1 MNVLEQIVGNKR
13 KEIEAAKAR
22 ISLQQLKAGLYFDRP
37 CLSLAKSL
45 NERAGIIAEFKRKS
59 PSKGVIRQPA
69 SVMEI
74 TRSYA
79 LHGASA
85 CSILTD
91 HAFFAGSLQDILDAR
106 PGLDIPVLRKEFI
119 LDPYQVYEAKSAGA
133 DLILLIA
140 ECLSGDQI
148 RDLNRLAHDLGMEVL
163 LEMHD
168 ESELDKWIPGID
180 LLGINN
186 RDLKT
191 FHTGIEKSLE
201 MAAGLP
207 TEPVWVSE
215 SGLKGT
221 EELLE
226 LSAVGYRGFLIG
238 ETFMKAGDPGTLCGA
253 FVNSLKT
260 SQHHES

>member
-13 KEIEAAKAR
+13 KEIETAKAR
-22 ISLQQLKAGLYFDRP
+22 ISLEQLKAGLYFDRP

-45 NERAGIIAEFKRKS
+45 HERAGIIAEFKRKS
-59 PSKGVIRQPA
+59 PSKGVIRQSA

-91 HAFFAGSLQDILDAR
+91 HDFFAGSLQDILDAR
-106 PGLDIPVLRKEFI
+106 PGLEVPVLRKEFI
-119 LDPYQVYEAKSAGA
+119 LDPYQVYEAKYAGA
-133 DLILLIA
+133 DLVLLIA
-140 ECLSGDQI
+140 ECLSGDQV
-148 RDLNRLAHDLGMEVL
+148 RDLSRLAHDLGMEVL

-191 FHTGIEKSLE
+191 FHTGIEKSLF
-201 MAAGLP
+201 MAEGLP

-215 SGLKGT
+215 SGLKGAA
-221 EELLE
+221 ELLE
-226 LSAVGYRGFLIG
+226 LSKVGYRGFLIG
-238 ETFMKAGDPGTLCGA
+238 ETFMKAGDPGALCGA
-253 FVNSLKT
+253 FVNSLKN
-260 SQHHES
+260 SQYHES

>member
-1 MNVLEQIVGNKR
+1 MNLLQQIVDHKR
-13 KEIEAAKAR
+13 KEIEAAKA
-22 ISLQQLKAGLYFDRP
+22 LNNLEQLKAGPYFDRP

-45 NERAGIIAEFKRKS
+45 KEKAGIIAEFKRKS
-59 PSKGVIRQPA
+59 PSKGVIRHPA
-69 SVMEI
+69 SVTEI

-91 HAFFAGSLQDILDAR
+91 HDFFEGSLQDILDAR

-140 ECLSGDQI
+140 ECLSVEQI
-148 RDLNRLAHDLGMEVL
+148 RDLSRLAHDLGMEVM
-163 LEMHD
+163 LEMHE
-168 ESELDKWIPGID
+168 ESDLDKWIPGID

-191 FHTGIEKSLE
+191 FYTGIEKSLE
-201 MAAGLP
+201 MAALLP

-215 SGLKGT
+215 SGLRGV

-226 LSAVGYRGFLIG
+226 LSDTGYRGFLIG
-238 ETFMKAGDPGTLCGA
+238 ETFMKAGDPGALCGA

-260 SQHHES
+260 TQHHES